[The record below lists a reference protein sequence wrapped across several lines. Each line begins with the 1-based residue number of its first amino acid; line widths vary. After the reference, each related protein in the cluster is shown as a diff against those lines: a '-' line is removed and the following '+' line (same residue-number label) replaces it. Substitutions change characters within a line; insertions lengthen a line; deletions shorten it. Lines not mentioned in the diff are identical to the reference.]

1 MKKILLATILV
12 IACILAWL
20 TWSILGPSTSFEGKT
35 VTVYIPS
42 AKPTR
47 DMVMAELN
55 KKDVLAS
62 PSIFEFLASRVGYWD
77 KIKPG
82 KYVFDKGSSI
92 LHILRKLKNGSQTP
106 VRIVINKFRT
116 REDLASYLGRHMEA
130 DSVDVLNFFNNP
142 DSTRIFGLDTN
153 NIVTAI
159 IPNTY
164 IMYWNTPTS
173 KFLRRLYSEREEF
186 WNKERMAK
194 LEKTGLT
201 KESAYILASIIEEE
215 TNKQDEKPII
225 ASVYLNRM
233 KKNMYLGADP
243 TVKFALRNFAL
254 KRITLKHIRE
264 SGSSPYNTYLNKG
277 LPPGPICTP
286 SVRSIDAAISPAET
300 DYLFFCAKADF
311 SGYHS
316 FASNEQ
322 DHFRN
327 ARAYQKALDSLLI
340 K

>member
-1 MKKILLATILV
+1 MKKILLAAILV
-12 IACILAWL
+12 IAFILAWFAWN
-20 TWSILGPSTSFEGKT
+20 TIGPSTSFEGKT
-35 VTVYIPS
+35 ATVYIPS
-42 AKPTR
+42 SNPTKNI
-47 DMVMAELN
+47 VMEQLKEN
-55 KKDVLAS
+55 DVLAS
-62 PSIFEFLASRVGYWD
+62 PFVFEFLASRIGYWEN
-77 KIKPG
+77 IKPG
-82 KYVFDKGSSI
+82 KYVFDKGTST
-92 LHILRKLKNGSQTP
+92 LNILRKLKNGSQTP

-116 REDLASYLGRHMEA
+116 REDLAGYLGRQMEA
-130 DSVDVLNFFNNP
+130 DSLDVLSFFNSP

-164 IMYWNTPTS
+164 TMYWNTPAP

-186 WNKERMAK
+186 WNNERMAK
-194 LEKTGLT
+194 LRKTGLT
-201 KESAYILASIIEEE
+201 KETAYILASIIEEE
-215 TNKQDEKPII
+215 TNKHDEKPII

-233 KKNMYLGADP
+233 KKNMNLGADP
-243 TVKFALRNFAL
+243 TVKFALRDFAL

-286 SVRSIDAAISPAET
+286 SIKSIDAAISPAET